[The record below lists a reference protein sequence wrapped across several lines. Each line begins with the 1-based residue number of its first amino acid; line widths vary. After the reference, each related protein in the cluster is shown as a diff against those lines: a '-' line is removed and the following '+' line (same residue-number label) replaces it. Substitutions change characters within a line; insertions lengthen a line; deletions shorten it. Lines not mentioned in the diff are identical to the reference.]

1 MGRKLGRPRAGEKL
15 LSREQIL
22 ATALQIIDGEGV
34 EAMRMRRLAAEL
46 GVDPMAIYH
55 HLPNKEAVLV
65 GVTELVFS
73 ELRLPAQAEAP
84 WQQQVYAFARA
95 YRELVLAHPSLVLH
109 LITSVGTGSPALLA
123 ANEVLYA
130 ALARTGLPP
139 RRIVQ
144 AADMVVDYL
153 NGWALA
159 VGLSQSRQ
167 LREAQ
172 GLATL
177 LQQYPPEHYPT
188 LSRIFSNLGEDEN
201 PGSMEEGL
209 AFLLAGIAWIAQG
222 GDGSPAHQQGGIS
235 HGESHVPTGGRGDR
249 SFGERASMGDLMP

>member
-1 MGRKLGRPRAGEKL
+1 MGRKLGRPRAGKEL
-15 LSREQIL
+15 LIREQIL
-22 ATALQIIDGEGV
+22 ATALQIIDGEGIQ
-34 EAMRMRRLAAEL
+34 AMSMRRLAAEL

-95 YRELVLAHPSLVLH
+95 YRELVLAHPNLVLH
-109 LITSVGTGSPALLA
+109 LISVGTGSPALLA

-130 ALARTGLPP
+130 ALARTGMPP

-144 AADMVVDYL
+144 AADLVVDYL

-159 VGLSQSRQ
+159 VGLSQNSK
-167 LREAQ
+167 LGAAQ

-188 LSRIFSNLGEDEN
+188 LSRIFSNLGEDEH
-201 PGSMEEGL
+201 PGSIEEGL

-222 GDGSPAHQQGGIS
+222 GDGSLAHQQGGLAR
-235 HGESHVPTGGRGDR
+235 GESNVPTGGRGDM
-249 SFGERASMGDLMP
+249 SFG